1 MLDKYL
7 NCFQVTRRGGFI
19 HLPCFASHT
28 STLFAFVIHFFFSFT
43 DWLTDGA
50 LRLWSPAL
58 QQLTFS
64 LPTVVYVTEARAVKV
79 WRPDRGG
86 LMVGTVARATH
97 KHFRDVNKCVHAQRA
112 TMEVFSR
119 LPHIKCTLSSSRK
132 YTSHIQTPN
141 VPIFKKIWWFCQL
154 RVISCRYFS
163 LIRRFRWANMAH
175 SYLFYSYMEAV

>member
-7 NCFQVTRRGGFI
+7 NCFQVTREGGDFI
-19 HLPCFASHT
+19 HLPFCFCNPLSVRYW
-28 STLFAFVIHFFFSFT
+28 LT
-43 DWLTDGA
+43 DWLTDGP

-64 LPTVVYVTEARAVKV
+64 LPTIVYVTEARAVKV

-119 LPHIKCTLSSSRK
+119 LPHIKCTLSWSRK
-132 YTSHIQTPN
+132 CTRHIQTPN
-141 VPIFKKIWWFCQL
+141 VPVFKKIWCFCQL
-154 RVISCRYFS
+154 RVISCRYF
-163 LIRRFRWANMAH
+163 LPIRRFRWANMAH

>member
-7 NCFQVTRRGGFI
+7 NRFQVTQGGDFI
-19 HLPCFASHT
+19 HLPCFAPHT
-28 STLFAFVIHFFFSFT
+28 STLFAFVLHFLSVT

-119 LPHIKCTLSSSRK
+119 LPHIKCTLFLSRK
-132 YTSHIQTPN
+132 YTRHIPTPN
-141 VPIFKKIWWFCQL
+141 VPVFKKIWCFCQL
-154 RVISCRYFS
+154 RVMSCRHF
-163 LIRRFRWANMAH
+163 
-175 SYLFYSYMEAV
+175 FYW